1 MPLLGLEV
9 RSALR
14 RIARAPAFS
23 AGVVVTL
30 GLCIA
35 ANAVIAT
42 GIEGVLLRA
51 LPFRD
56 PERLVWIWSS
66 RTDRDRAFFSLP
78 NFEDVRTRA
87 NAWTPWSASPP
98 GE

>member
-14 RIARAPAFS
+14 RIVRAPAFS

-78 NFEDVRTRA
+78 NFEDVRART
-87 NAWTPWSASPP
+87 
-98 GE
+98 EY